1 MGIELLTERH
11 ADQIAGVLSCYDRI
25 LIFGTLPGV
34 CFAGGMTSYLYQH
47 EIRIFDYPRFAEPFR
62 NLLRENAARI
72 AADNGLEIEHIGK
85 KNFRKDDKIKKVLQK
100 RGDHPGLVWIFSAME
115 PCGTYKPWHDKQS
128 GRTYLKP
135 DQAKCLHYYFYFID
149 EELGLCYVRVPT
161 WLPCRLQI
169 YFNGHNWLAA
179 QLSRR
184 NIGYR
189 LLDNAFVEIEDWRRA
204 QRIADRWRVK
214 QIHKR
219 LDQFARRFCPIGGS
233 FRQRYHWSVN
243 QAEYASDI
251 VFRRQADLGV
261 IYENLTRTAIH
272 AVKPDNIATFLGRKL
287 HGNYQGEMGNRFNIR
302 IEGTRIKHTMGAV
315 SLKLYDKFGLILRL
329 ETTVNDVS
337 FFKHYREVEHR
348 DGVREKKWAPMRKSI
363 YSLPALRELL
373 AAANR
378 RYLEFLS
385 ALEDPRAGRGQTRQA
400 IANGAQKRPLLHG
413 FQLFRRGASD
423 AFRSHRSRG
432 VSHQRVEEQDL
443 AALAVGLQQRPS
455 LPLAEAPAGAR
466 TDQASG
472 TDLQVL
478 SDLVRQTGDRHRT
491 QAEGTFPHPPAMF
504 QPGTL
509 NSDFLPHHDRIS
521 LERY

>member
-34 CFAGGMTSYLYQH
+34 CFAAGMTSYLYQH

-115 PCGTYKPWHDKQS
+115 PCATYKPWHDKQS

-385 ALEDPRAGRGQTRQA
+385 ALEDPRAGVDKLGKLSQTVRKNDRSYTGFNFFDEEHQTLFEVIARGEFHISGLKNKTLRRWLSGYSSGQVSRLLKRLRVHGLIKRVGRTYKYYLTSFGKQV
-400 IANGAQKRPLLHG
+400 IATGLKLKELFLIP
-413 FQLFRRGASD
+413 QLCS
-423 AFRSHRSRG
+423 S
-432 VSHQRVEEQDL
+432 
-443 AALAVGLQQRPS
+443 
-455 LPLAEAPAGAR
+455 PAR
-466 TDQASG
+466 
-472 TDLQVL
+472 
-478 SDLVRQTGDRHRT
+478 
-491 QAEGTFPHPPAMF
+491 
-504 QPGTL
+504 
-509 NSDFLPHHDRIS
+509 
-521 LERY
+521 